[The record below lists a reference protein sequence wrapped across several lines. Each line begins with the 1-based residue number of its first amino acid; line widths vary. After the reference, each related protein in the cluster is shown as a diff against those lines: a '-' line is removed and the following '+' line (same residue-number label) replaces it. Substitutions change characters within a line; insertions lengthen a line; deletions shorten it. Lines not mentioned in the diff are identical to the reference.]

1 MITYNKMIKEEQEE
15 ETDIA
20 SQLASKIEIKPKMK
34 EEFIPVKKSKQKKQ
48 KETVERTKKFN
59 NNIVY

>member
-1 MITYNKMIKEEQEE
+1 MIKEEQEE